1 MTEQE
6 QRLILELG
14 NNFPITSRPFA
25 EIARRLDM
33 SEEEVLERVRDYL
46 EQGVIRRLSAALR
59 QQHVGFSA
67 NAMVV
72 WRVPPERV
80 EEVGRKLASFPEV
93 THCYE
98 RLPAPDWP
106 YNLYTMIHRLSREE
120 CWEIIHR
127 LSAAVGI
134 SDFLVL
140 FSTQELKR
148 SNPQYF
154 SEEGG
159 EDLE

>member
-14 NNFPITSRPFA
+14 NNFPLTSRPFR
-25 EIARRLDM
+25 EIGKRVGM
-33 SEEEVLERVRDYL
+33 SEEAVIAKVKEYL
-46 EQGVIRRLSAALR
+46 EKGIIRRLSAALR
-59 QQHVGFSA
+59 QQHVGFTA

-72 WRVPPERV
+72 WQVPPERV

-98 RLPAPDWP
+98 RLPTPEWP
-106 YNLYTMIHRLSREE
+106 YNLYTMIHRPRREE
-120 CWEIIHR
+120 CWEIVRR
-127 LSAAVGI
+127 LSEAVGI
-134 SDFLVL
+134 KDFLVL

-154 SEEGG
+154 TERGEGSE
-159 EDLE
+159 